1 MKDLSAASDFE
12 EETLV
17 ILRTPKLVL
26 NDAQQMAAL
35 LCDMTN
41 SRGEP
46 LYETKA
52 LHWFAHRLLNRLDL
66 LNTLIGGCRPDPKF
80 LSREMGEET

>member
-1 MKDLSAASDFE
+1 MEDLFAASDFE
-12 EETLV
+12 GDALAK
-17 ILRTPKLVL
+17 LRHPQLVL
-26 NDAQQMAAL
+26 NDAQQLAAL

-52 LHWFAHRLLNRLDL
+52 LHWFAHRLLDRLDL
-66 LNTLIGGCRPDPKF
+66 LNALIGGWRPDPKF
-80 LSREMGEET
+80 LLREMEGGA

>member
-12 EETLV
+12 EDALAN
-17 ILRTPKLVL
+17 LRNPQLVL
-26 NDAQQMAAL
+26 NGAQQMAAL

-52 LHWFAHRLLNRLDL
+52 LHWFAHRLLDRLEL
-66 LNTLIGGCRPDPKF
+66 LNALIGGCRPDPKF
-80 LSREMGEET
+80 LPREGEPEA

>member
-1 MKDLSAASDFE
+1 MKDLFAASDFE
-12 EETLV
+12 EDALAN
-17 ILRTPKLVL
+17 LRNPQLVL
-26 NDAQQMAAL
+26 NAAQQMAAL

-52 LHWFAHRLLNRLDL
+52 LHWFAHRLLDRLDL
-66 LNTLIGGCRPDPKF
+66 LNALIGGCRPDPKF
-80 LSREMGEET
+80 LLREMEGGA